1 MTTFQSFAKMLNHCL
16 YDDIITAD
24 EAIEFMC
31 EKMPLTFKPG
41 EWSSPKRGGVMVLRK
56 RLVCWDSNDGEPLKL
71 RDLEIML
78 EGN

>member
-1 MTTFQSFAKMLNHCL
+1 MTTYQNFCKMLNHCL
-16 YDDIITAD
+16 HDNIITAD

-31 EKMPLTFKPG
+31 EKMPLTLKPG
-41 EWSSPKRGGVMVLRK
+41 EWASPKPGGVMVLRK
-56 RLVCWDSNDGEPLKL
+56 RLVCWDGEPLKL